1 MHFQC
6 VSGSS
11 KTECLVK
18 ARDSLQKAVCLCSSN
33 HSFWN
38 ALGVACSLSGE
49 FRGACVYELNA
60 INYTVYLPCVIHQS
74 SFVTC
79 T

>member
-11 KTECLVK
+11 KTEECVVK

-38 ALGVACSLSGE
+38 ALGVACSLSGK
-49 FRGACVYELNA
+49 FRGHMRV
-60 INYTVYLPCVIHQS
+60 
-74 SFVTC
+74 
-79 T
+79 